1 MLIKSEIEVD
11 VSDVRQAISNYLS
24 AKLGSNITVNVKEI
38 VANGNSITVPVT
50 VKAMLE
56 KVSTSYMDR

>member
-11 VSDVRQAISNYLS
+11 AADVRQAISNYLS

-50 VKAMLE
+50 VKAVLE